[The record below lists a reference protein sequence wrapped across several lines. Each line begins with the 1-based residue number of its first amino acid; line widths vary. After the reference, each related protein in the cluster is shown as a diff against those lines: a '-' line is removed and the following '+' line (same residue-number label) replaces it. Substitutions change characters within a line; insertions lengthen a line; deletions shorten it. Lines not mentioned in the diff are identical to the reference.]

1 MRQNKR
7 FMLTAL
13 LALVAIM
20 TLCFTLA
27 ACNAK
32 EYSVNLQFEESQG
45 NVELSPAAENGK
57 YKEGTELTVTV
68 TPKTG
73 YVLDEFKL
81 STDSNAAL
89 DSNGKFVFTVSQDT
103 TINVTF
109 KPEQK
114 QKYTLTLPQSVANG
128 EIKVSPASS
137 DNKYEVGTQLTI
149 TLEPASQYEVATFTV
164 GGVDHK
170 ADLQDNKYSFAISG
184 DTEIAATFS
193 KIINRYTLTV
203 PTVENGEIK
212 VSPESADHKYDEGT
226 QITITLEPA
235 VGYEVSEFSVDNVD
249 KKSELQD
256 NVYSFS
262 IEKETSINASFS
274 KIQYNVTTEVKGVSE
289 KGSISLAPQKSTYE
303 YGDQV
308 TVTVTVQAGHGVTP
322 NSFNVSTDEE
332 AVLNEEKTYTLTV
345 SADTQIEVTIHEHEC
360 SEWSVVILAPTYHE
374 GYCNICD
381 EHYREFHY
389 SMIYHSSNT
398 EENEIYTCP
407 KNCGYERKVP
417 HDFEGEWTDDND
429 GNCHKQC
436 QNESCNY
443 VITKEHDIKWEK
455 LPTESQGHVGSCNR
469 CSYSV
474 TEEHDTLGEDGR
486 CSKCG
491 YKAVEEHV
499 CLENIVADANGFY
512 DGTCQICGMNA
523 IFDIDESGTITKF
536 KDYSSLI
543 KDGEL
548 KIKVPAKVNEI
559 DVTGINTTKGEV
571 FRQNEDITDIVISEN
586 VNYVTAAA
594 YTFADCSKLKSVVVL
609 ASWTETKSTVFSNC
623 SKLEYVVLP
632 STLTKMSSSTFGTS
646 KTTTNLTYIYFLGTS
661 ADKESLGTISN
672 GCSKATWLFFG
683 DDPDTGWKWTDD
695 SKEVPQ
701 ANK

>member
-20 TLCFTLA
+20 ALCFTLA

-45 NVELSPAAENGK
+45 NVELSPATENGK

-89 DSNGKFVFTVSQDT
+89 NSNGKFVFTVSQDT

-109 KPEQK
+109 KPEPK
-114 QKYTLTLPQSVANG
+114 QK
-128 EIKVSPASS
+128 
-137 DNKYEVGTQLTI
+137 
-149 TLEPASQYEVATFTV
+149 
-164 GGVDHK
+164 
-170 ADLQDNKYSFAISG
+170 
-184 DTEIAATFS
+184 
-193 KIINRYTLTV
+193 YTLTV

-212 VSPESADHKYDEGT
+212 VSPTSPDNKYDEGT

-235 VGYEVSEFSVDNVD
+235 VGYEVSEFTVDSVD

-274 KIQYNVTTEVKGVSE
+274 KKQYNVTTEVKGVSE

-308 TVTVTVQAGHGVTP
+308 TVTVTVQYGHGITP
-322 NSFNVSTDEE
+322 QTFKVSTDEE
-332 AVLNEEKTYTLTV
+332 AVLSDENTYTLTV
-345 SADTQIEVTIHEHEC
+345 SADTQIEVTIHEHVYT
-360 SEWSVVILAPTYHE
+360 SWKVNDLDPT
-374 GYCNICD
+374 
-381 EHYREFHY
+381 R
-389 SMIYHSSNT
+389 HSSFCDVCDDLFS
-398 EENEIYTCP
+398 ENHSSMYVIFSTTAEKEILTCS
-407 KNCGYERKVP
+407 KNCGFTRDRD
-417 HDFEGEWTDDND
+417 HDFGDKWIDD
-429 GNCHKQC
+429 GNGKCHQAC
-436 QNESCNY
+436 RNTFPVCDYE
-443 VITKEHDIKWEK
+443 TEPTDHDMDWHQLATASE
-455 LPTESQGHVGSCNR
+455 GHTGSCKHCGYTVEKEAHNQ
-469 CSYSV
+469 
-474 TEEHDTLGEDGR
+474 DGEGGA

-491 YKAVEEHV
+491 YIDAGEHTCIEHV
-499 CLENIVADANGFY
+499 VADANGFY
-512 DGTCQICGMNA
+512 DGECQLCHQNA
-523 IFDIDESGTITKF
+523 IFTIDSLTGKITKF
-536 KDYSSLI
+536 ENYSTLI
-543 KDGEL
+543 KGGEL
-548 KIKVPAKVNEI
+548 KIKVPAKVNGF
-559 DVTGINTTKGEV
+559 DVKDISTDDKAV
-571 FRQNEDITDIVISEN
+571 FRNNTDITHIVIDEN
-586 VNYVTAAA
+586 ANYTVAA
-594 YTFADCSKLKSVVVL
+594 TSLFNGCSKLKSIVVL
-609 ASWTETKSTVFSNC
+609 ASWTEIKMQCFNGCTS
-623 SKLEYVVLP
+623 LEYIVLP
-632 STLTKMSSSTFGTS
+632 ATLTKIAGAGFGSTGKCNT
-646 KTTTNLTYIYFLGTS
+646 IYFLGNAAQQTTLLS
-661 ADKESLGTISN
+661 GITNKVWNT
-672 GCSKATWLFFG
+672 ATWLFFG